1 MPPMPPVHKF
11 YIVRPQ
17 YQNTPCGGGGPLCW
31 CVKLHAPLLAKKNEI
46 PSKNVP
52 FQWEKVANGLSGCN
66 DNPHRLDPIKKDRP
80 DYPFSPKFFRRPE
93 VRTDKKLSGREHTAP
108 LLQPSASYQPQ
119 PASALSRL
127 AELLPS
133 RFSKISQPW
142 SGSSIQGFPLVAVY
156 PLIYIDF

>member
-1 MPPMPPVHKF
+1 MSEHPLRRRRSSVL
-11 YIVRPQ
+11 VREAA
-17 YQNTPCGGGGPLCW
+17 CSSAC
-31 CVKLHAPLLAKKNEI
+31 KKKNEI

-52 FQWEKVANGLSGCN
+52 FQWEKVANGLSGCT
-66 DNPHRLDPIKKDRP
+66 DNLHRLDPIKKDRP